1 MAAASGRPPTGSCGY
16 EQYRYGSNGLLKAVF
31 GPDAIARLIAD
42 RADIAAASD
51 ILAKGDDDTNNGA
64 EDYRIKDYA
73 SRQFTYYTADVK
85 TDNSGAGTSQ
95 DPKCVTV
102 WAPSGENLQS
112 KYGGTDVDEFD
123 SATGKYLV
131 KTETVGGCTSCG
143 GGGAGS

>member
-1 MAAASGRPPTGSCGY
+1 MGY
-16 EQYRYGSNGLLKAVF
+16 QQYRYGTNGLLKAVF

-42 RADIAAASD
+42 LAADIAAASD

-102 WAPSGENLQS
+102 WAPSGVTAEQVWWH
-112 KYGGTDVDEFD
+112 GRR
-123 SATGKYLV
+123 
-131 KTETVGGCTSCG
+131 
-143 GGGAGS
+143 